1 MFPFDP
7 QENITK
13 PLIFFM
19 ISEGSCL
26 KDTNKTDF
34 PDKSKVIS
42 LVKNNK

>member
-26 KDTNKTDF
+26 KDTNKTDS